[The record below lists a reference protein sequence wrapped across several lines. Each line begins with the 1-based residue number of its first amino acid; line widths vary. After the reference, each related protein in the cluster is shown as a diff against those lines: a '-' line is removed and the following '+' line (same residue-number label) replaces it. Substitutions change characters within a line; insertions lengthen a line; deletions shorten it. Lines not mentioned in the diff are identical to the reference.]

1 MNYTFQ
7 IQKIFKG
14 SLQWSRAVSTGKRF
28 LAYRSQSTSPAQQL
42 QQARGFGKYFIR
54 YNRRVSFDDVLA
66 VLSWITLSGGAFFVF
81 KTTTAVSLI
90 LQATELTG
98 AKSLLISELNKQLDN
113 SRVQEQSL
121 FSFLKNNSSINVN
134 IGDITTSI
142 TTTASDASSNS
153 QDSEG
158 ERVLTLHNVHIIRD
172 KSTIEQHSSNE
183 DNSDA
188 LNVAYYDVTIDR
200 IDFSL
205 DFVRWIDGKGLIRTL
220 DVDGVNGTVNKRH
233 VVYPPPDP
241 SIAALS
247 VEEDLMQDLAT
258 KGQQLMGSHS
268 KTCLDSFKMSNLHL
282 DILDVQNFRPYS
294 IQLDYID
301 CSEGGLRLQWFVPDL
316 MSASALM
323 CTYDGAAISLDRIQ
337 YQKQEQNQQIADT
350 SEWIQHL
357 RVTGLNVD
365 MVNWNSKPPLNW
377 ITQGFVD
384 FDIYCHIPDYNSL
397 STDDIVQSLQD
408 EQLQGSVNQAPA
420 PIVTDQF
427 NISVITMTQDVP
439 PSTQVDQQPQDDASL
454 QDQVDQMTKD
464 ISDRVSQTYR
474 QYLIDQLYS
483 MIVKQAQ
490 ITYGKQEVDDTVSD
504 SSGPRDEEDF
514 TSFGSAVELIELN
527 DIPGDSQQTAAPNG
541 ADLNGD
547 QSEIGGD
554 KLQRLLRPSL
564 NSNCSFV
571 VSAHVRDLEVR
582 VSEVLLLNGRK
593 ISPAWTKSMMN
604 YVNSYSTITEQ
615 NATSTNG
622 VDNGGGDDSN
632 GQTPRRR
639 LHVEFEHPYLHFF
652 SAWNIYDSKLAT
664 ILNKKFSERF
674 GEIVSEWLSELIRRR
689 SVDRGLTKSIK
700 GDLGNGIT
708 NNISDGSKDAQS
720 INFQTRAWWNWGW
733 FQQKPQL
740 QQGQDYL
747 AQGSSQQDANDTNI
761 RRQLEMQS
769 NGELLLNL
777 IRLRARAIAPAAPQM
792 FTKSFDHHYSMQ
804 FDYQAADWFDFQE

>member
-1 MNYTFQ
+1 MHFQ
-7 IQKIFKG
+7 QR
-14 SLQWSRAVSTGKRF
+14 QKRF
-28 LAYRSQSTSPAQQL
+28 LAYRSQSTSPAQQF

-81 KTTTAVSLI
+81 KTTTAVSLL
-90 LQATELTG
+90 LQACELTG

-113 SRVQEQSL
+113 TRVQKQSL

-134 IGDITTSI
+134 IGDITTS
-142 TTTASDASSNS
+142 TATTASDTSSNS
-153 QDSEG
+153 QDGEG

-172 KSTIEQHSSNE
+172 KSTIQQHSSDD
-183 DNSDA
+183 DNNDA
-188 LNVAYYDVTIDR
+188 LNVAYFDVTIDR
-200 IDFSL
+200 INFSL
-205 DFVRWIDGKGLIRTL
+205 DFVRWIDGKGLIKSL

-241 SIAALS
+241 ALAALS
-247 VEEDLMQDLAT
+247 VEEDLMQDLVI

-301 CSEGGLRLQWFVPDL
+301 CSDSGLRLQWFVPDL
-316 MSASALM
+316 MSASALK

-337 YQKQEQNQQIADT
+337 YQKQEQQQQYQQIADT

-384 FDIYCHIPDYNSL
+384 FDIYCHIPDYSTL
-397 STDDIVQSLQD
+397 SADDIVQSLQD
-408 EQLQGSVNQAPA
+408 EQLLSSANQAPT

-427 NISVITMTQDVP
+427 NLSVISMTQDVP
-439 PSTQVDQQPQDDASL
+439 PSTQTDQQSLDDSSL
-454 QDQVDQMTKD
+454 QDQVDQMKKD

-483 MIVKQAQ
+483 MIVKQKYNL
-490 ITYGKQEVDDTVSD
+490 YGKQEVDDAVQD

-527 DIPGDSQQTAAPNG
+527 DLPGDSQHTAVPNG
-541 ADLNGD
+541 NK
-547 QSEIGGD
+547 SEIGGD
-554 KLQRLLRPSL
+554 KLQRLLRPSI
-564 NSNCSFV
+564 NSNCSFI

-604 YVNSYSTITEQ
+604 YVNSYSSIAEQ
-615 NATSTNG
+615 NTASTNG
-622 VDNGGGDDSN
+622 ADNGGGVGDVSN
-632 GQTPRRR
+632 GETPRRR
-639 LHVEFEHPYLHFF
+639 LHVEFEHPYLHFY

-664 ILNKKFSERF
+664 MLNKKFSERF
-674 GEIVSEWLSELIRRR
+674 GEIVSEWLSELVRRR

-700 GDLGNGIT
+700 GDLSGGNT
-708 NNISDGSKDAQS
+708 SNISDGSKDAQS
-720 INFQTRAWWNWGW
+720 INLQTRAWWNWGW
-733 FQQKPQL
+733 FQQKPL
-740 QQGQDYL
+740 PQQGQDYT
-747 AQGSSQQDANDTNI
+747 SQSNSQLGANDTNI
-761 RRQLEMQS
+761 RQQLEMQS

-777 IRLRARAIAPAAPQM
+777 LKLRARAIAPAAPQM
-792 FTKSFDHHYSMQ
+792 FTKSFDHYYSMQ
-804 FDYQAADWFDFQE
+804 DDYQVADWFDFQE